1 MTRAIFGTL
10 GALLFCAGACA
21 PAHVR
26 DHRERE
32 DRETTRLERLEV
44 TPGGDA
50 RALAALESLARDAT
64 TKTVAARAAVRAGDR
79 HRSFGRAGT
88 AAQWW
93 RVATRLDPEGGWARA
108 GVERLHEAW
117 GTLPA
122 PALETR
128 LRSLR
133 HPALDGMLLYLAAA
147 AHAASPEG
155 RERAVELCLLQRQRT
170 PRSAY
175 RDDCED
181 LVFSL
186 LELDDRIRFARIVLI
201 PLPSDDPA
209 AMDAPRFQRIE
220 LDLARDLAATGRT
233 GAACRHL
240 RRVVNHY
247 PSVRLKDDAL
257 WLLAGL
263 YRGDGESEL
272 ERSTL
277 RTLIE
282 NLPHSRYRAEAE
294 ARLEQLR

>member
-1 MTRAIFGTL
+1 MKRSVSGAL
-10 GALLFCAGACA
+10 GAMLLIAGACA

-26 DHRERE
+26 DYRAREHA
-32 DRETTRLERLEV
+32 ETTRLELLEA
-44 TPGGDA
+44 TPAGDLE
-50 RALAALESLARDAT
+50 ALAALEGLARDAT
-64 TKTVAARAAVRAGDR
+64 VKTVAARAAVRAGDR
-79 HRSFGRAGT
+79 HLEGGHPGT

-93 RVATRLDPEGGWARA
+93 RIAVRLDPEGGWARA
-108 GVERLHEAW
+108 GVERLHDSWE
-117 GTLPA
+117 TLPA
-122 PALETR
+122 PALEVR

-147 AHAASPEG
+147 RHARSPGG

-175 RDDCED
+175 RDDCEE
-181 LVFSL
+181 LVLSL
-186 LELDDRIRFARIVLI
+186 LGRDDRIRFARIVLV

-220 LDLARDLAATGRT
+220 LDLARDLIAAGRT
-233 GAACRHL
+233 DAARRRL
-240 RRVVNHY
+240 RRVVDRY
-247 PSVRLKDDAL
+247 PSMRIKDDAL

-263 YRGDGESEL
+263 YRRDGAVQP

-282 NLPHSRYRAEAE
+282 NLPQSRYRVEAE
-294 ARLEQLR
+294 RRLERLR